1 MEHTEAVETLAP
13 ERYLMG
19 EMTPEDRDA
28 FEEHFF
34 DCAECAGD
42 VRAGIAVTASVRARK
57 PKQQQA
63 RPRMMWMPA
72 AAAAVLAIVVG
83 YESGVV
89 IPQVARQRDE
99 ARRQRD
105 AALAPA
111 VLQPLVLSS
120 STVRGPGDEPQE
132 VPAGKPFAIEL
143 NIDPEK
149 GVTPTGYTIDLVDA
163 GGAKRVTYHVSAEQ
177 AKQSIP
183 LLPPGGKLP
192 PGRYSL
198 NVKPEPVGSPAS
210 VSFSVR

>member
-34 DCAECAGD
+34 GCAECADD
-42 VRAGIAVTASVRARK
+42 VRAGSAIAASIRARK
-57 PKQQQA
+57 PNQQKA
-63 RPRMMWMPA
+63 RPRMTWMPA

-83 YESGVV
+83 YESAVV
-89 IPQVARQRDE
+89 IPQVARQRDQ

-111 VLQPLVLSS
+111 VLHAPLVLSTGMS
-120 STVRGPGDEPQE
+120 RGEGQE
-132 VPAGKPFAIEL
+132 DHHIPAGEPFTIEL
-143 NIDPEK
+143 NIDPEA
-149 GVTPTGYTIDLVDA
+149 GATGYTIDLLDS
-163 GGAKRVTYHVSAEQ
+163 GGVKRATYHVTAAQ
-177 AKQSIP
+177 ARQSVP
-183 LLPPGGKLP
+183 LLPPGSKLP

-198 NVKPEPVGSPAS
+198 SVKPETAGRPSS
-210 VSFSVR
+210 VTFIVR